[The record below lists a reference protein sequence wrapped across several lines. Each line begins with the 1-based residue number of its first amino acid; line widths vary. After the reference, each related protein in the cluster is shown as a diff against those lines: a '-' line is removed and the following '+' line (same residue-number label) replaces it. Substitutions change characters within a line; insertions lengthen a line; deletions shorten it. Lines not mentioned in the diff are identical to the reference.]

1 MRISHSR
8 KGRSIYFK
16 GKCSGFLIKASQEI
30 IKANCERLLERSMCW
45 QVPLPHCAY
54 PKYHQWLCEHGC
66 SIMHHFNI
74 LVFFCSPPEHL
85 HPVMCAHCLLP
96 PVPGS
101 VASMDLCRKCQLQ
114 FLLCHHV
121 DFQHRAGQQSK
132 ANKAVLW
139 VDHWIVCPV
148 KNSEFCRMCLDL
160 CILCSP
166 AQQLPAS
173 PCSS

>member
-1 MRISHSR
+1 MEAGPRGKELQMRISHSR

-30 IKANCERLLERSMCW
+30 IEANCERLLERSMCW

-96 PVPGS
+96 PVPRS
-101 VASMDLCRKCQLQ
+101 LASMDLCRKCQLQ

-121 DFQHRAGQQSK
+121 DFQHRAG
-132 ANKAVLW
+132 
-139 VDHWIVCPV
+139 
-148 KNSEFCRMCLDL
+148 
-160 CILCSP
+160 
-166 AQQLPAS
+166 
-173 PCSS
+173 